1 MLDPVTVSVLT
12 HRFAA
17 IVQEMGEAML
27 RTAYSQILNSSRD
40 FSTAICDASAR
51 LVAQAEHVPIHVG
64 AIPWAVESVR
74 DFFQGKIR
82 PGDVYLLND
91 PYHGNNHLPDLT
103 AFVPVFVDGEVV
115 FWSVNRAERQ
125 ARECVRSWTDGVY
138 HGETIL
144 DDDGHGTTDIWI
156 RATVTKKGDALTV
169 DLSDSHRQVQG
180 FINSSFPNT
189 MSAVHM
195 AFAYLIEPR
204 TPKNSG
210 TFRPVKV
217 IARQGTIVWPYP
229 PAPVTLATNHCAQD
243 IAEAIIKALAP
254 ACPERAIAGWGR
266 RFRIAIKGVNPRTK
280 RPFIWH
286 MFHARPGGGAS
297 AVGDGWE
304 TAGEGQAA
312 GGIKVGSVG

>member
-1 MLDPVTVSVLT
+1 MLDPVTVSVLN
-12 HRFAA
+12 HRFEA
-17 IVQEMGEAML
+17 IVQEIGEAML
-27 RTAYSQILNSSRD
+27 RTAYSQFLNSSRD

-115 FWSVNRAERQ
+115 FWSVNRAHQSE
-125 ARECVRSWTDGVY
+125 S
-138 HGETIL
+138 IL
-144 DDDGHGTTDIWI
+144 DHHGHGTTDIRI

-169 DLSDSHRQVQG
+169 DLSDSHRQVRG

-217 IARQGTIVWPYP
+217 IAKQGTIVWPYP
-229 PAPVTLATNHCAQD
+229 PAPVTLATNHCAQE
-243 IAEAIIKALAP
+243 IAEAIIRALAP

-286 MFHARPGGGAS
+286 MFHAR
-297 AVGDGWE
+297 
-304 TAGEGQAA
+304 A
-312 GGIKVGSVG
+312 GGRRESSRPRKSASS